1 MSKTLFV
8 NRPIPSRNKSK
19 WAKRAV
25 KLEIDQGNSY
35 NDLRASIKK
44 IVNEEMKKNGYRRN
58 EDPLVRDLKRLAEKY
73 QTKMS

>member
-44 IVNEEMKKNGYRRN
+44 IVNEEMKKTVI
-58 EDPLVRDLKRLAEKY
+58 EEMKTRLFE
-73 QTKMS
+73 T